1 MTPVSKYNRAA
12 VKILADQGMSQIE
25 IADKLNIA
33 TSTVHR
39 IKNEL
44 GITLKRKGREFGAR
58 HAYYREARES
68 LQLNSERA
76 EDGSGSGT
84 SAEDA
89 GATLADR
96 FAEVR
101 NSRSPEARLKAKLEN
116 ITDPYIRWEIE
127 LGHIMVEHENLAR
140 KGGAPG
146 RVSNR
151 EIKRSPMSPSARTA
165 AERRKK
171 FGDAQAQRL
180 LKLMGPEDALT
191 ATQASDLIYQNVQR
205 TSNYLEKLFEQ
216 GSLYRVRMLVRIA
229 ERTKRQWRWV
239 YSKSPIENEHEW
251 D

>member
-1 MTPVSKYNRAA
+1 MKPESKYNRAA
-12 VKILADQGMSQIE
+12 VKILAEQGLSQIE

-39 IKNEL
+39 IKHEL

-76 EDGSGSGT
+76 EDGSGPEP
-84 SAEDA
+84 SAENT

-127 LGHIMVEHENLAR
+127 LGHIMVEYENLAR

-151 EIKRSPMSPSARTA
+151 EIKRNPMSPSARTA

-171 FGDAQAQRL
+171 FGDAQAQKL
-180 LKLMGPEDALT
+180 LKLIGPDDTLT
-191 ATQASDLIYQNVQR
+191 ASQAAPLLDQNVQR

-216 GSLYRVRMLVRIA
+216 GSLYRVRMLVHIP

-239 YSKSPIENEHEW
+239 YSKSPIETNYEW

>member
-84 SAEDA
+84 SAEDT
-89 GATLADR
+89 GDTLADR

-165 AERRKK
+165 AER
-171 FGDAQAQRL
+171 L